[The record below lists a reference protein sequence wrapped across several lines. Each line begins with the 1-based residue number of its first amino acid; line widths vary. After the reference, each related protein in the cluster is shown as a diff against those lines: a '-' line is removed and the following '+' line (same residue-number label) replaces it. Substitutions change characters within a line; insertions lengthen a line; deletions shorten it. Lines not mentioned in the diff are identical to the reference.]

1 MMKLIQGR
9 KKTKPKIDSID
20 WFQYRTGRIAASHC
34 KRIPSLKSTTSPT
47 KALKVWVIKSP
58 FNSCYEG
65 GLGKGGCNWT
75 GTNKIHETEWT
86 FWYKSWKG
94 WICHSLR
101 SSRFLSFSRW
111 RSNKRAKKRA
121 SEGARLGWAKNWGEV
136 WRGWARRGGGGEKR
150 NRLQSIPNINFFTEL
165 RSPTNGG

>member
-1 MMKLIQGR
+1 MG

-75 GTNKIHETEWT
+75 GTNKIHETEWA

-101 SSRFLSFSRW
+101 SSCFLHLFQVEIEQ
-111 RSNKRAKKRA
+111 A
-121 SEGARLGWAKNWGEV
+121 SEKAGERRSTPGV
-136 WRGWARRGGGGEKR
+136 RKKLRRSLEGVSEKGRGRGE
-150 NRLQSIPNINFFTEL
+150 TE
-165 RSPTNGG
+165 SPVVNPKH